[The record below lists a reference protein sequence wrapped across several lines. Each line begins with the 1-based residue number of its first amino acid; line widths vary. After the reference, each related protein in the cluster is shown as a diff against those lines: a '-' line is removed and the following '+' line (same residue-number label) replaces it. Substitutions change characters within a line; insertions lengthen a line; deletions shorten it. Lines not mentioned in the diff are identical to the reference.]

1 MQVLAN
7 GHKNNLPDKG
17 RPLQSIFILR
27 LLISCIVQALEQT
40 ASGYALLNSPSLKS
54 KWAFLSRNLVFETA
68 FKIKI
73 TGFCICVSV
82 LNNLQGQYHSQMG
95 LGNYGGVHSLY
106 LNPSYHA
113 YSAYLWQ
120 VNLAGVWANAN
131 NNYLSMRLPYSAY
144 RIPNRIPSIYR
155 TESGNPMF
163 SNSWI
168 HERLNGNNKMASI
181 SADVYGPAA
190 SVKIKSWRVGLFTH
204 GSAALRASRIN
215 EALAHAAF
223 NGFDSSK
230 GAFSL
235 LNVQSNGSNHFD
247 RFAITGTSRAE
258 VGFNLAR
265 EIELDW
271 KRHLLLGVSIK
282 REFGFQGFHFNSGDV
297 DVKTI
302 DGDSLY
308 FGPTKMQLVTYGD
321 KVGKG
326 LGLDLG
332 LTYVFHKKDN
342 RRNGVYA
349 ANHTRYFSK
358 IGISIMDIGKVNY
371 QNAIIREASVAAGG
385 GGVNL
390 ASSKYSGI
398 SDYQQALDT
407 FMNQFV
413 NYSSKTANY
422 SVGLPTRLV
431 ATADFQIK
439 KNFYV
444 GSVWSQS
451 LRSKMSKHMRYQS
464 YLMVSP
470 RWEYR
475 FFEFS
480 LPLALEYDY
489 RSLRMGASLRFGPF
503 YLGTNSLLNFVHTQN
518 VKDADV
524 FIGIAFGNLEA
535 FSFGKQARKKISH
548 LLRGKS
554 RKTSCFSF

>member
-1 MQVLAN
+1 MQ
-7 GHKNNLPDKG
+7 
-17 RPLQSIFILR
+17 ILR
-27 LLISCIVQALEQT
+27 L
-40 ASGYALLNSPSLKS
+40 
-54 KWAFLSRNLVFETA
+54 
-68 FKIKI
+68 KI
-73 TGFCICVSV
+73 TFFCICVCV
-82 LNNLQGQYHSQMG
+82 LNNVQGQFHSQIG

-106 LNPSYHA
+106 INPSLHA
-113 YSAYLWQ
+113 YSAYLWH
-120 VNLAGVWANAN
+120 VNLAGVWVNAN
-131 NNYLSMRLPYSAY
+131 NNYLSMHLPYSAY

-168 HERLNGNNKMASI
+168 HERLNGNNKMATVS
-181 SADVYGPAA
+181 SDVYGPAA
-190 SVKIKSWRVGLFTH
+190 SVKIKTWRLGFFTH
-204 GSAALRASRIN
+204 GSAALRAVRIN

-223 NGFDSSK
+223 NGFDSAK

-235 LNVQSNGSNHFD
+235 FNVQSNGSNHFD

-258 VGFNLAR
+258 VGFNLAK
-265 EIELDW
+265 EIKLDW
-271 KRHLLLGVSIK
+271 KRHLLIGASVK
-282 REFGFQGFHFNSGDV
+282 REFGFQGFHFNSSDV

-302 DGDSLY
+302 NGDSLY

-321 KVGKG
+321 KMGKG
-326 LGLDLG
+326 MGLDLG

-358 IGISIMDIGKVNY
+358 IGVSIMDIGKINY
-371 QNAIIREASVAAGG
+371 KNAVIREASIAEGG
-385 GGVNL
+385 VGVNL
-390 ASSKYSGI
+390 ASSRYSGI

-413 NYSSKTANY
+413 NYSSRVANY

-431 ATADFQIK
+431 TTADFQIK

-444 GSVWSQS
+444 GGIWSQS
-451 LRSKMSKHMRYQS
+451 LRNKMSKNMRYQS

-489 RSLRMGASLRFGPF
+489 RSLRMGTSLRFGPL
-503 YLGTNSLLNFVHTQN
+503 YLGTNSLMNFINTQN
-518 VKDADV
+518 VKDADFFV
-524 FIGIAFGNLEA
+524 GIAFGNLEA